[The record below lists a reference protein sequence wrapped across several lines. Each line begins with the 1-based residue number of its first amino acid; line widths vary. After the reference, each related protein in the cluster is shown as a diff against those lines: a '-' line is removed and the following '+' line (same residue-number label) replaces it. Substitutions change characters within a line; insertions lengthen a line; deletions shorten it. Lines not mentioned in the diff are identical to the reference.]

1 MSTNLT
7 LTARELE
14 LLKEVGKHLQTA
26 SVSQLPLPASSL
38 SCISLNKAPL
48 PNNFHSLTHSLTYA
62 LNQVDWSSVAQN
74 INYKTPKAARDKWYP
89 LRDKLFGGA
98 AESTNNNS
106 TSSSNK
112 KGGGGGKDFA
122 TTPLRAK
129 KRKFGEFLFFRVAR
143 RMDNRTNSEIVHV
156 NYHDGNNDE
165 DDDDEVKQEEEQG
178 TPSRMKISKKIF
190 KAKATDKGKKAE
202 NEAENEEDEVKVKP
216 ERVDNED
223 EDDED
228 ENEDGYLF

>member
-26 SVSQLPLPASSL
+26 SVSQLPLPAPSL
-38 SCISLNKAPL
+38 PLIHLSLNKAPL
-48 PNNFHSLTHSLTYA
+48 RLSQQLPLTHSLTHSLK
-62 LNQVDWSSVAQN
+62 QVDWSSVAQN

-112 KGGGGGKDFA
+112 KGGGGKDIA
-122 TTPLRAK
+122 STPLRAK
-129 KRKFGEFLFFRVAR
+129 KRKFGEFFSFR
-143 RMDNRTNSEIVHV
+143 E
-156 NYHDGNNDE
+156 
-165 DDDDEVKQEEEQG
+165 K
-178 TPSRMKISKKIF
+178 
-190 KAKATDKGKKAE
+190 KGKKIWRSWIC
-202 NEAENEEDEVKVKP
+202 DVISS
-216 ERVDNED
+216 R
-223 EDDED
+223 
-228 ENEDGYLF
+228 L

>member
-26 SVSQLPLPASSL
+26 SVSQLPLPAPSL
-38 SCISLNKAPL
+38 PLIPLSLNKAPL
-48 PNNFHSLTHSLTYA
+48 RLPQQLPLTHSLIYA
-62 LNQVDWSSVAQN
+62 LKQVDWSSVAQN

-98 AESTNNNS
+98 AESTNNNAS
-106 TSSSNK
+106 SSSNK

-129 KRKFGEFLFFRVAR
+129 KRKFGKYFFFLR
-143 RMDNRTNSEIVHV
+143 
-156 NYHDGNNDE
+156 Y
-165 DDDDEVKQEEEQG
+165 
-178 TPSRMKISKKIF
+178 
-190 KAKATDKGKKAE
+190 
-202 NEAENEEDEVKVKP
+202 
-216 ERVDNED
+216 
-223 EDDED
+223 
-228 ENEDGYLF
+228 

>member
-26 SVSQLPLPASSL
+26 SVSQLPLPAPSL
-38 SCISLNKAPL
+38 PLIHLSLNKALFRLSQQL
-48 PNNFHSLTHSLTYA
+48 PLTHSLTYA
-62 LNQVDWSSVAQN
+62 LKQVDWSSVAQN

-106 TSSSNK
+106 TSNSNSNK
-112 KGGGGGKDFA
+112 KGGGGKDIA

-129 KRKFGEFLFFRVAR
+129 KRKSGKYFFFCVTR
-143 RMDNRTNSEIVHV
+143 RLCGGG
-156 NYHDGNNDE
+156 GNDT
-165 DDDDEVKQEEEQG
+165 G
-178 TPSRMKISKKIF
+178 
-190 KAKATDKGKKAE
+190 A
-202 NEAENEEDEVKVKP
+202 
-216 ERVDNED
+216 
-223 EDDED
+223 
-228 ENEDGYLF
+228 